1 MAGTRTPLPIIIIIP
16 ALPPPPFLQG
26 EDVVA
31 GTRTPPAHHH
41 HLRTSPPPFLQGE
54 DVVAGTR
61 TPLPI
66 SALSDVMPAV
76 YAELLDITT
85 RLEAHMKDMQV
96 RIV

>member
-1 MAGTRTPLPIIIIIP
+1 M
-16 ALPPPPFLQG
+16 
-26 EDVVA
+26 
-31 GTRTPPAHHH
+31 
-41 HLRTSPPPFLQGE
+41 
-54 DVVAGTR
+54 AGTR

-96 RIV
+96 GVNSLKIVWGARGRCCWTSPPGWRRI

>member
-1 MAGTRTPLPIIIIIP
+1 MWWQAR
-16 ALPPPPFLQG
+16 APPCPSTSSSPPG
-26 EDVVA
+26 
-31 GTRTPPAHHH
+31 P
-41 HLRTSPPPFLQGE
+41 PPPFLQGE

>member
-1 MAGTRTPLPIIIIIP
+1 M
-16 ALPPPPFLQG
+16 
-26 EDVVA
+26 
-31 GTRTPPAHHH
+31 
-41 HLRTSPPPFLQGE
+41 
-54 DVVAGTR
+54 VAGTR

>member
-1 MAGTRTPLPIIIIIP
+1 MNMWVKVWPHSDT
-16 ALPPPPFLQG
+16 
-26 EDVVA
+26 
-31 GTRTPPAHHH
+31 AHDHPH
-41 HLRTSPPPFLQGE
+41 TAPPPFLQGE

-96 RIV
+96 GVNSLKIVWGARGRCCWTSPPGWRRI